1 MRFGMPRAKREPV
14 LADGMFNYRKDKS
27 GWVTFLNGKKKK
39 KLRTHI
45 TFLAQLL
52 AKHGKGK
59 FKDNKE
65 LLIEY
70 YNKDG
75 IKGISRTFNV
85 KINEIFKTK

>member
-1 MRFGMPRAKREPV
+1 MRFGMPTAKREPV
-14 LADGMFNYRKDKS
+14 LKDRGFNYRRDKS

-52 AKHGKGK
+52 TKNGKVTVRE
-59 FKDNKE
+59 NRE

-75 IKGISRTFNV
+75 MKGISRVFKV
-85 KINEIFKTK
+85 KINEMFN